1 MNVKSQIRPTVF
13 FLITIVALISGSQIL
28 KAETMNYL
36 PYSKEKPFLAEMYSA
51 IPSSIN
57 PAQIGSSNHYSLLLH
72 LIRTP
77 VRYTKDLQIEAD
89 LLQSWKISHENKN
102 FLLTFKEHQVFSN
115 GTKITAKFFKNVL
128 DWQIQKKSSIHFDF
142 TKIKSIKLINE
153 LALEIKMKTA
163 TKDFIR
169 QLVHPEFGLYYN
181 LSDEPKISEFNVS
194 SGPYS
199 INSVSTDGILLVKNS
214 YYPSDINYPEWV
226 LWRSS
231 GVKKQLLGLDNGS
244 VDFSVPHQAFG
255 IEEHSQIVKNKNIKS
270 FDPNMG
276 YTFFISL
283 NPKTSNF
290 NSVVKR
296 RSFLKFL
303 SELEL
308 TLEKYAPIWE
318 KANQLYLKGGLGRP
332 SSSEISQAW
341 RDIKSTKSL
350 NLPTKLK
357 LLCSSKF
364 NFSTELIQYLQSH
377 GIDVELTKYD
387 DFTEY
392 TELIKRSEFDLIQVN
407 NDFSSIELLEN
418 LLVTF
423 RESRP
428 LILTNNT
435 QIKKLLKSAE
445 EAETIEQKSE
455 IIKTIGLKIINDGLV
470 YPVAHYKK
478 LVYAKK
484 NISFKKWSGLFP
496 DMRIYKLEIDN
507 AN

>member
-1 MNVKSQIRPTVF
+1 
-13 FLITIVALISGSQIL
+13 
-28 KAETMNYL
+28 MNYL

-51 IPSSIN
+51 IPGSIN
-57 PAQIGSSNHYSLLLH
+57 PAQIGSSDLYSLLLH

-89 LLQSWKISHENKN
+89 LLQSWKVSQENKS
-102 FLLTFKEHQVFSN
+102 FLLTFKENQTFSN
-115 GTKITAKFFKNVL
+115 GDKITAKSFKNVL
-128 DWQIQKKSSIHFDF
+128 DWQIQRKSSIHFDF
-142 TKIKSIKLINE
+142 GKIKSMKLINE
-153 LALEIKMKTA
+153 LVLEIKMKTA

-169 QLVHPEFGLYYN
+169 QLIHPEFGLYYN
-181 LSDEPKISEFNVS
+181 LSDEPKFSEFNVS
-194 SGPYS
+194 SGPYF
-199 INSVSTDGILLVKNS
+199 INSSSNDGILLEKNS
-214 YYPSDINYPEWV
+214 HYPSDINYPEWV
-226 LWRSS
+226 LWKSS
-231 GVKKQLLGLDNGS
+231 GAKKQLLALDAGS

-255 IEEHSQIVKNKNIKS
+255 IEEHNQMVKNKNIKS

-290 NSVVKR
+290 NSIIKR

-303 SELEL
+303 SELDL
-308 TLEKYAPIWE
+308 SLEKYAPIWE

-332 SSSEISQAW
+332 SSTEINQVW

-350 NLPTKLK
+350 KLPTKLK
-357 LLCSSKF
+357 LLFSSKF
-364 NFSTELIQYLQSH
+364 NFSNELIQHLQSH
-377 GIDVELTKYD
+377 GINIELTKYS
-387 DFTEY
+387 DFNEY
-392 TELIKRSEFDLIQVN
+392 AVLIKKSEFDLIQAN

-428 LILTNNT
+428 LIITNNS
-435 QIKKLLKSAE
+435 QIKKMLASAE
-445 EAETIEQKSE
+445 EAETIEKKSK
-455 IIKTIGLKIINDGLV
+455 IIKEIGLKILTDALV

-484 NISFKKWSGLFP
+484 NISFKKWSDLFP